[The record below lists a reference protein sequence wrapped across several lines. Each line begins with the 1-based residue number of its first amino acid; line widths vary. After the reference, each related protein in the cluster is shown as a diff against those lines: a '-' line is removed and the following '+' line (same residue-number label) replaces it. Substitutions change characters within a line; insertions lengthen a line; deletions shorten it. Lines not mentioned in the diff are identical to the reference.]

1 MKLIRR
7 ELIEQNKVL
16 MRYLDLA
23 GVTIVA
29 LNSKGDI
36 NLLNKKG
43 YETLG
48 YEEGELIGKN
58 WFEFC
63 VPKEKR
69 KELKNIF
76 KAIIKGD
83 LESFEFYRNPIITKM
98 GDERII
104 SWHNTLLYDD
114 DGKIIGTLS
123 SGEDITELKETEEK
137 LKESQ
142 ENLRNLFNSIP
153 IGIHMYHLY
162 EDGRLVF
169 IGANPAADKILN
181 VDNMQYVGKTI
192 EEAFPP
198 LVNTEIPEKYREA
211 AAEGKEWKT
220 DRIDFEYEEIKGA
233 FEVHAF
239 QISPRYMVT
248 TFINIIER
256 LKTEDQLKKRI
267 IMLEEKVEEKT
278 KQLQEAEE
286 NYRKALLSSQ
296 SL

>member
-1 MKLIRR
+1 MNLVSG
-7 ELIEQNKVL
+7 ELIEKNKVL
-16 MRYLDLA
+16 RKFLDLA

-29 LNSKGDI
+29 LNSEGDI

-63 VPKEKR
+63 VPRENR
-69 KELKNIF
+69 KEVKNIF

-83 LESFEFYRNPIITKM
+83 LEPFEFNENPIITKV
-98 GDERII
+98 GDERIL

-114 DGKIIGTLS
+114 DGKIIGALS

-142 ENLRNLFNSIP
+142 ENLRNLFNSIQ

-169 IGANPAADKILN
+169 IGANPAADDILTI
-181 VDNMQYVGKTI
+181 DNMQFVGQTI

-198 LVNTEIPEKYREA
+198 LIETDIPDRYRELA
-211 AAEGKEWKT
+211 RKEGSWKW
-220 DRIDFEYEEIKGA
+220 DQVAYEDEKIKGA
-233 FEVHAF
+233 YEVHAF
-239 QISPRYMVT
+239 QISPSYMVA
-248 TFINIIER
+248 TFTDISDR
-256 LKTEDQLKKRI
+256 LKTEEQLKNRI
-267 IMLEEKVEEKT
+267 KTLEKKLGEKTRLLPEEKIH
-278 KQLQEAEE
+278 
-286 NYRKALLSSQ
+286 
-296 SL
+296 